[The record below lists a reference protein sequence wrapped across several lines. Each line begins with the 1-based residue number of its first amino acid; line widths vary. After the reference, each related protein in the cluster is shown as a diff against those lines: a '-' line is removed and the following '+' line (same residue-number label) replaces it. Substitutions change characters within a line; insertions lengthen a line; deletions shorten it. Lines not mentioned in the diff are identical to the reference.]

1 MNISRNLLDRL
12 GFSGTLESQSEY
24 LDSCFEYDRDGA
36 LEGALDGA
44 IDGALVGAFEGGFE
58 GAFDGALDETRDGAL
73 DGGIDGAL
81 VGAFDGALDGDL
93 ARLEPCCDF
102 ALVGALDGA
111 CDSGLPSRREWRER
125 CDRRDEAMEASSSN
139 LNRGSRDMRAVVTS
153 IPDMAAALG
162 VMNSP
167 STEVPML
174 LASASATPRR
184 HISTWLRHSVLISI
198 ISSMFSDSSGAA
210 PLGPSRLLLLLLPWI
225 CLMILYPPNMT
236 IVAPRPTP
244 AAMRNCGL
252 ASRPNT
258 VGAADLNMDKAAGA
272 ILAARLLISARVSA
286 TAAMASGF
294 FCRWAIVVVALWCRQ
309 SASSSNHC
317 VRFTSPFSSGSS
329 IFCNC

>member
-1 MNISRNLLDRL
+1 MYTRGELSVCQGQKQRKEVKYQGVNISRNLLDRL
-12 GFSGTLESQSEY
+12 GFSGTFESRSEY
-24 LDSCFEYDRDGA
+24 LDSCFEYVRDGA

-44 IDGALVGAFEGGFE
+44 IDGALVGALDGAIDGALV
-58 GAFDGALDETRDGAL
+58 GAFDGALDEAIDGAL

-81 VGAFDGALDGDL
+81 VGAFDGTLDGDL
-93 ARLEPCCDF
+93 ARELACCDF
-102 ALVGALDGA
+102 ALVGAIDGGA
-111 CDSGLPSRREWRER
+111 LEPTCDSGLPSRRDWRER
-125 CDRRDEAMEASSSN
+125 WDRRDEAIEASSSN

-153 IPDMAAALG
+153 IPDIAAALG

-198 ISSMFSDSSGAA
+198 ISSMFSGSSGAA
-210 PLGPSRLLLLLLPWI
+210 ALGLSKVLLLLLLPWI

-258 VGAADLNMDKAAGA
+258 VGAAVLNMDNAAGA
-272 ILAARLLISARVSA
+272 ILAARLLISASVSA

-294 FCRWAIVVVALWCRQ
+294 FCR
-309 SASSSNHC
+309 
-317 VRFTSPFSSGSS
+317 
-329 IFCNC
+329 

>member
-1 MNISRNLLDRL
+1 MNISRNLLERF
-12 GFSGTLESQSEY
+12 GFSGTLESRSEY
-24 LDSCFEYDRDGA
+24 LDSCLEYDRDGA

-44 IDGALVGAFEGGFE
+44 MDGALVGALE
-58 GAFDGALDETRDGAL
+58 GAFEGALDEDMDGAL

-81 VGAFDGALDGDL
+81 VGAFDGTLEGDL
-93 ARLEPCCDF
+93 ARLEECCDF
-102 ALVGALDGA
+102 ARVGALDGA
-111 CDSGLPSRREWRER
+111 CDSGLPSRRDGRER
-125 CDRRDEAMEASSSN
+125 CNRRDEAMEASSSN
-139 LNRGSRDMRAVVTS
+139 LKRGSRDMRAVVTS
-153 IPDMAAALG
+153 MPDMAAALG

-198 ISSMFSDSSGAA
+198 ISSMFSGSSGAA
-210 PLGPSRLLLLLLPWI
+210 PLGPSKLLLLLLLPWI

-258 VGAADLNMDKAAGA
+258 VGAAVLNMDKAAGA
-272 ILAARLLISARVSA
+272 IFAARLLISARVSA

-294 FCRWAIVVVALWCRQ
+294 FCRWAIVVVAL
-309 SASSSNHC
+309 
-317 VRFTSPFSSGSS
+317 
-329 IFCNC
+329 